1 MITRKILLERMNE
14 MEHTFVIRTEDKD
27 FKEAISTFWSKHCD
41 ENKVTAALYEMAHDG
56 GEKVM
61 QIVNE
66 R

>member
-1 MITRKILLERMNE
+1 MNE
-14 MEHTFVIRTEDKD
+14 MEHTFVIRTDDKD
-27 FKEAISTFWSKHCD
+27 FKEAISTFLSKHCD
-41 ENKVTAALYEMAHDG
+41 ENKVTAAIYEMAQEG